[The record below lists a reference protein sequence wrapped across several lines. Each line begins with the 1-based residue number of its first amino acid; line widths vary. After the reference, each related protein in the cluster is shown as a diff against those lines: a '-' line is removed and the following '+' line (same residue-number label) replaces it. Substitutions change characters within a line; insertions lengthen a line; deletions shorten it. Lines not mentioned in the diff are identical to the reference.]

1 MMNWVLLS
9 FAVVTPMSASIA
21 MAFRRREQALRELA
35 EIRAS
40 LLEIYGAHAAWD
52 WRPGGRA
59 TSATD
64 WLLHSD
70 AALRHI
76 LGVGD
81 DLARYLTL
89 PCDSRAR
96 HRVTHAGRREAKRI
110 SRVGTKLID
119 STILRLARLTLLC
132 ERLKAEGLPPNEAS
146 RIRQWE
152 RMLVVSIGSLRMA
165 KHYRTPQALRSLCR
179 LFSVFLPPFYAPF
192 YATLGRDL
200 GTVYMG
206 IAFSV
211 ITALALTALFESLA
225 QLEDPFVACL
235 TLDGID
241 VHRELRFIIANH
253 TLTRRAVFF
262 PGEADF
268 VRDLLDPSSSICVE
282 DDCVLEDAV
291 EPSRLFRDGL

>member
-1 MMNWVLLS
+1 MNWVLLS

-21 MAFRRREQALRELA
+21 MAFRRREQALRELS
-35 EIRAS
+35 ELRAT
-40 LLEIYGAHAAWD
+40 LLEIYSAHASWD
-52 WRPGGRA
+52 WLPSGRSSSP
-59 TSATD
+59 TN
-64 WLLHSD
+64 WLHHSD

-89 PCDSRAR
+89 PCASRAR
-96 HRVTHAGRREAKRI
+96 HRVTHSGRREARRI

-132 ERLKAEGLPPNEAS
+132 EALKAAGLPPNEAS

-192 YATLGRDL
+192 YATLGRQL
-200 GTVYMG
+200 RSLYMG
-206 IAFSV
+206 LAFAA

-262 PGEADF
+262 PHASDF
-268 VRDLLDPSSSICVE
+268 VRDILDPSTSICVE
-282 DDCVLEDAV
+282 DVSDVEDAV
-291 EPSRLFRDGL
+291 QPSRLFRDGL